1 MTTTPIILTYNSR
14 VDGAKYIGKHKFKS
28 GHQVPLYELNT
39 TGALNQIIGHAKFNN
54 SEYGRV
60 YYRGIS
66 GLYDNVLPA
75 LMRKRA
81 RGIPDDLTQILK
93 SICENPYLKESLK
106 LRDLR
111 VSHSLEDKCINK
123 RILRF
128 NKYCAEALLQHYAGS
143 TRFLDI
149 VDNHWI
155 AIWMGLHTFHMHGKR
170 NIFCETVRRTIDFHN
185 LYDAVKNGDISLL
198 NKYVYLL
205 LIAIPHSTALPE
217 YGITESEKFVIV
229 DLRQALPSIYLRP
242 HAQHALVVR
251 KIDKHN
257 VNQTANYYDLSEQVI
272 GVLRIRVDIASE
284 WLGMGMLATQQNLF
298 PSPSIDQGYNNLLM
312 HPEIFKHPFE
322 IIKYY

>member
-1 MTTTPIILTYNSR
+1 MATTPMVLTYNSR

-39 TGALNQIIGHAKFNN
+39 TGALNQIIGHGKFNN
-54 SEYGRV
+54 SEYGKV

-106 LRDLR
+106 LRDLLIPQ
-111 VSHSLEDKCINK
+111 SLEDKYINK

-155 AIWMGLHTFHMHGKR
+155 AIWMGLHKFHMHGKR
-170 NIFCETVRRTIDFHN
+170 NIFCEAVRRTLDIHS
-185 LYDAVKNGDISLL
+185 LYDAVKNGDTSLW

-217 YGITESEKFVIV
+217 YGIIESEKFVVV

>member
-1 MTTTPIILTYNSR
+1 MTTKPIILTYNSR

-39 TGALNQIIGHAKFNN
+39 TGALNQIIGHGKFNN
-54 SEYGRV
+54 SEYGKV

-66 GLYDNVLPA
+66 NLYDNVLPS
-75 LMRKRA
+75 LMRNRA
-81 RGIPDDLTQILK
+81 RGIPYDLTQTLK
-93 SICENPYLKESLK
+93 SICDDPYLKESLK
-106 LRDLR
+106 LRDLI
-111 VSHSLEDKCINK
+111 VSHSIENKKINK

-170 NIFCETVRRTIDFHN
+170 NIFCEAVRRTIDIHN
-185 LYDAVKNGDISLL
+185 LYDAVKNGDSSLL
-198 NKYVYLL
+198 SKYVYLL
-205 LIAIPHSTALPE
+205 LIAIPHSTTPPE
-217 YGITESEKFVIV
+217 YGIIESDKFVVV
-229 DLRQALPSIYLRP
+229 DLRQSLPSIYLRP

-257 VNQTANYYDLSEQVI
+257 INQTSSYYDLSEQVI
-272 GVLRIRVDIASE
+272 GVLRIRVDIASD
-284 WLGMGMLATQQNLF
+284 WLGVGLLASQQNLF

-322 IIKYY
+322 IVKYF

>member
-1 MTTTPIILTYNSR
+1 MTTTPIILTCNSR
-14 VDGAKYIGKHKFKS
+14 VEGAKYIGEHKFKN

-54 SEYGRV
+54 STYGNV

-75 LMRKRA
+75 LMRNRA
-81 RGIPDDLTQILK
+81 NGVPDDLTLILK
-93 SICENPYLKESLK
+93 SICENSYLKESLK
-106 LRDLR
+106 LREPIIP
-111 VSHSLEDKCINK
+111 HSLKDKYVNK
-123 RILRF
+123 RIVRF
-128 NKYCAEALLQHYAGS
+128 NKYCAEALLQHYAGR

-155 AIWMGLHTFHMHGKR
+155 AIWMGLHTLYMHGKR
-170 NIFCETVRRTIDFHN
+170 NIFCETVLRTIDIHN
-185 LYDAVKNGDISLL
+185 LYDAVKKGDTTLI

-205 LIAIPHSTALPE
+205 LIAIPHSTSLPE
-217 YGITESEKFVIV
+217 YGITECDKFVVV

-257 VNQTANYYDLSEQVI
+257 INQTANYYDMSEQVI
-272 GVLRIRVDIASE
+272 CILRIRVDIASE
-284 WLGMGMLATQQNLF
+284 WLGTGMLATQQNLF

-312 HPEIFKHPFE
+312 HPEIFKQPFE
-322 IIKYY
+322 IVKYF

>member
-1 MTTTPIILTYNSR
+1 MITTPIILTCNSR
-14 VDGAKYIGKHKFKS
+14 VDGAKYIGTHKFKS
-28 GHQVPLYELNT
+28 GHEVPLYELSS
-39 TGALNQIIGHAKFNN
+39 TGALNQIIGHGKFNN
-54 SEYGRV
+54 SEYGSV

-66 GLYDNVLPA
+66 GLYDNVLPT
-75 LMRKRA
+75 LMRNRA
-81 RGIPDDLTQILK
+81 RGVPDDLIQILK

-106 LRDLR
+106 LRELLIPKT
-111 VSHSLEDKCINK
+111 LEDRYANK
-123 RILRF
+123 RINRF

-155 AIWMGLHTFHMHGKR
+155 AIWMGLHRFHMHGKR
-170 NIFCETVRRTIDFHN
+170 NIFCETIRRGIDIRN
-185 LYDAVKNGDISLL
+185 LYDAVKRNDTSIL
-198 NKYVYLL
+198 NEFVYLL
-205 LIAIPHSTALPE
+205 LIAIPHSKTPPE
-217 YGITESEKFVIV
+217 YGILESDKFVVV

-257 VNQTANYYDLSEQVI
+257 KNQTATYYDMAEQVI
-272 GVLRIRVDIASE
+272 GILRIRVDVASD
-284 WLGMGMLATQQNLF
+284 WLGAGMLATQQNLF

-322 IIKYY
+322 IVKYF

>member
-1 MTTTPIILTYNSR
+1 MIATPIILTCNSR
-14 VDGAKYIGKHKFKS
+14 VDGANYLGKHKFKS
-28 GHQVPLYELNT
+28 GHEVPLYELSS
-39 TGALNQIIGHAKFNN
+39 TGALNQIIGHGKFNN
-54 SEYGRV
+54 SEYGNV

-66 GLYDNVLPA
+66 GLYDNVLPT
-75 LMRKRA
+75 LMRNRA
-81 RGIPDDLTQILK
+81 CGLPDDLVQTLK

-106 LRDLR
+106 LRKRLIPR
-111 VSHSLEDKCINK
+111 TLEDKYANK
-123 RILRF
+123 RIIRF

-170 NIFCETVRRTIDFHN
+170 NIFCETIRRNIDIRN
-185 LYDAVKNGDISLL
+185 VYDAVKKSDVSLL
-198 NKYVYLL
+198 NEYVYLL
-205 LIAIPHSTALPE
+205 LIAIPHSTTLPE
-217 YGITESEKFVIV
+217 YGISESDKFVVV

-251 KIDKHN
+251 KIDKN
-257 VNQTANYYDLSEQVI
+257 NKAQTANYYDMSKQVI
-272 GVLRIRVDIASE
+272 GILRIRVDLASD
-284 WLGMGMLATQQNLF
+284 WLGAGMLVTQQNLF

-322 IIKYY
+322 IVKYF